1 MNNYSFIFINFMVSL
16 FSDILLNDLSTNF
29 GIIKE
34 LKPYFLNRSIIVAG
48 IYAGITIIS
57 ALIPVM
63 MISKYIY
70 NFYTPNNINELIKFN
85 ILAFV
90 FGYIYDIIIEKAN
103 IFSGLDQY
111 YKKYGSGFWGAFSF
125 VISINISYL
134 IQKYVIPK
142 LQ

>member
-29 GIIKE
+29 RIIKE
-34 LKPYFLNRSIIVAG
+34 LKPYFLNKSIIVAG

-57 ALIPVM
+57 ALIPIM

-103 IFSGLDQY
+103 IFSGLDKY
-111 YKKYGSGFWGAFSF
+111 YKKYGSGFWGAFAF
-125 VISINISYL
+125 LISINISYL
-134 IQKYVIPK
+134 IQKYIIPK